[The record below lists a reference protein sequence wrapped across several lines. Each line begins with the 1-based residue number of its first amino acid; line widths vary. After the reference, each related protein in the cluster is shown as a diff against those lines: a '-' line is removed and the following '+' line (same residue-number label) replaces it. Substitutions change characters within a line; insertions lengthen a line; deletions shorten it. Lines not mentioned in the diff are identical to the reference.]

1 MDDYTMNQTE
11 IRREITAFK
20 NYLDKLEANPKL
32 EVFWACTPQ
41 RKFKDK
47 ELYPVDF
54 QIFME
59 EIGDAFSDFH
69 GWQHLLLYNPDDA
82 PYQLSGSE
90 RKSFDLP
97 NGKVANASEV
107 LFVARDV
114 DFRHYGFSRTQI
126 PYLFFSETG
135 EDWYLDPVKGS
146 FFGWF
151 KKHMLDGIEYSF
163 GKIPL
168 TEV

>member
-1 MDDYTMNQTE
+1 MNDYTMNQTE
-11 IRREITAFK
+11 IRREIIAFK

-32 EVFWACTPQ
+32 EDFWSCTPQ

-59 EIGDAFSDFH
+59 EIGDAYS
-69 GWQHLLLYNPDDA
+69 GTSWLHLNLYNPNDA
-82 PYQLSGSE
+82 PSE
-90 RKSFDLP
+90 LPDAEGENYDLP
-97 NGKVANASEV
+97 NGKNAKKNDV
-107 LFVARDV
+107 IFIAHDV
-114 DFRHYGFSRTQI
+114 DHTFYGFAKTQI
-126 PYLFFSETG
+126 PYLFFSTTG
-135 EDWYLDPVKGS
+135 QDWQLDPVKGS

-151 KKHMLDGIEYSF
+151 KKHMLAGIEYNF

-168 TEV
+168 TRV